1 MSEERYLTV
10 SALNKYLKRKF
21 DADPHLST
29 VYIIGEVS
37 NFRLRATHQ
46 YFSLKDDD
54 AKIKVVC
61 YQSTFKKIG
70 FIPEEGMKVM
80 AVGRVS
86 LFPSSGEYQLYI
98 DHMEIAGTGALF
110 QAYKALQ
117 ERLTKEGIFSK
128 PKKII
133 PKFPKK
139 IAIVTSESGA
149 VIHDIQT
156 TIKRRYPIVELH
168 VYPTIVQGKDSAQSI
183 INNLRRIE
191 SSNVQYDTV
200 IIARG
205 GGSIE
210 DLWSFNEESVVR
222 AVADFSIPIISSI
235 GHETDTTLTD
245 FAADLRAA
253 TPTAAAEC
261 AVPVLNDVLVHI
273 QTLHHRLITQMNQ
286 QIHSQKNVLQ
296 KIQTSYIFQQPDRLY
311 DSYVQKLEY
320 KKDQLYQHVK
330 QIVHQKSYQ
339 TQQLVWQF
347 EKYHP
352 GTKVEQHQLKL
363 EQLIKQI
370 NEKISSVHDMQQNRL
385 MLCAQKLD
393 LLSPLKSMARG
404 YSYVTRDDQVV
415 SSVES
420 VAVEDVLTIQMLDGS
435 VQATVNAVDRIKK
448 R

>member
-29 VYIIGEVS
+29 VYIVGEVS

-117 ERLTKEGIFSK
+117 ERLTKEGVFSK
-128 PKKII
+128 EKKVI
-133 PKFPKK
+133 PKFPEK

-156 TIKRRYPIVELH
+156 TIKRRYPIVTLH
-168 VYPTIVQGKDSAQSI
+168 VYPTIVQGKESAQSI
-183 INNLRRIE
+183 IKNLKKIAA
-191 SSNVQYDTV
+191 SDVQYDTV

-222 AVADFSIPIISSI
+222 AVADFPIPIISSI

-261 AVPVLNDVLVHI
+261 AVPVLSEVLVQI
-273 QTLHHRLITQMNQ
+273 QTLHHRLVTQMNQ
-286 QIHSQKNVLQ
+286 RVHSQKNILQ

-320 KKDQLYQHVK
+320 KKEQLNHHIK
-330 QIVHQKSYQ
+330 QIIQQKSRKSQ
-339 TQQLVWQF
+339 EVIWQF
-347 EKYHP
+347 EKYQP
-352 GTKVEQHQLKL
+352 GAKVEQQQLKL
-363 EQLIKQI
+363 EQMIQQL
-370 NEKISSVHDMQQNRL
+370 NDKIASVYEMQQNRL

-404 YSYVTRDDQVV
+404 YSYVTIGDKVV
-415 SSVES
+415 SSIAD
-420 VAVEDVLTIQMLDGS
+420 VAVEDTLTIQMLDGS
-435 VQATVNAVDRIKK
+435 VQATVNSVTQIKK

>member
-21 DADPHLST
+21 DVDPHLST

-37 NFRLRATHQ
+37 NFRLRPTHQ

-61 YQSTFKKIG
+61 YQSAFKKIG
-70 FIPEEGMKVM
+70 FIPEEGMKVI
-80 AVGRVS
+80 AVGKVS

-98 DHMEIAGTGALF
+98 DHMEVAGTGALF

-117 ERLTKEGIFSK
+117 EKLTKEGIFSK
-128 PKKII
+128 EKKQI

-156 TIKRRYPIVELH
+156 TIKRRYPIVELY

-183 INNLRRIE
+183 INNLKRIVVSE
-191 SSNVQYDTV
+191 IAYDTV

-222 AVADFSIPIISSI
+222 AVADFPIPIISSI

-261 AVPVLNDVLVHI
+261 AVPVLNDVLIHI
-273 QTLHHRLITQMNQ
+273 QTLHHRLMTQMNQ
-286 QIHSQKNVLQ
+286 QLHNQKTALH
-296 KIQTSYIFQQPDRLY
+296 KIQMSYIFQQPDRLY
-311 DSYVQKLEY
+311 DSYVQKLDY
-320 KKDQLYQHVK
+320 KKEQLYQLVK
-330 QIVHQKSYQ
+330 QTLQQKLHQS
-339 TQQLVWQF
+339 QQVIWQF

-352 GTKVEQHQLKL
+352 GTKVEQQQLKL
-363 EQLIKQI
+363 EQLIKQL
-370 NEKISSVHDMQQNRL
+370 NEKITLTHETQKNKL
-385 MLCAQKLD
+385 MLYAQKLD

-415 SSVES
+415 SSVTDVS
-420 VAVEDVLTIQMLDGS
+420 VGDDLIIQMLDGS
-435 VQATVNAVDRIKK
+435 VQATVQSVDRIKK